1 MEQLNSYD
9 TTNAFAGVLH
19 EHGIL
24 TSAGDVL
31 AFFSKPYKWQGEY
44 EDIMQIIMNYYG
56 TEQVHITEAIDVVEI
71 YEQVANYFLP
81 NPAYQIGNLPIQV
94 YEKMSLWSC
103 HW

>member
-9 TTNAFAGVLH
+9 TTNAFALVLH

-31 AFFSKPYKWQGEY
+31 TFYSKPYKWQGEY

-56 TEQVHITEAIDVVEI
+56 TEQVHITEAVDVVEI
-71 YEQVANYFLP
+71 YEQVANYFYP
-81 NPAYQIGNLPIQV
+81 TQHF
-94 YEKMSLWSC
+94 K
-103 HW
+103 